1 MKRILERWPRA
12 AAVAL
17 GCVLALGPLA
27 GLEGFFRVRV
37 WLTTPTREA
46 PLESN
51 FFDLVEPEPAMGFV
65 PKASAVFDETL
76 TRGGTQVYR
85 VRYSIDEHHRRITPV
100 EPPQARPCVALF
112 FGCSFTFG
120 MGVNDG
126 ETLAAQFGRAT
137 DCFLP
142 INYGFSGYGPQSFW
156 VKVQDPH
163 LPQELPNKRGVA
175 IYTFIYDHLNR
186 LAGAP
191 GVVATWGAR
200 LPWLEEE
207 NGRIV
212 QRGLFSGRRPVFNW
226 LLGMVWDLH
235 LYRFVKNH
243 LPQRT
248 PDSNAIAR
256 QFDFTARVLIDA
268 ANKLHERLPDL
279 RVCFVV
285 FPGEV
290 AGREMVTRLAGSP
303 ILCLDYADLPGL
315 DSYAAGELHIADGGP
330 GYPGHP
336 SPLLYRIVAERLA
349 RDIPPAL
356 DENAAANYS
365 E

>member
-1 MKRILERWPRA
+1 MA
-12 AAVAL
+12 AAAL
-17 GCVLALGPLA
+17 GCALALGSVA
-27 GLEGFFRVRV
+27 GLEVFFRIRA
-37 WLTTPTREA
+37 WLTTPPREA

-51 FFDLVEPEPAMGFV
+51 FFDLVEAEPVMGFV
-65 PKASAVFDETL
+65 PRASAAFDETL
-76 TRGGTQVYR
+76 TRGGTEIYR
-85 VRYSIDEHHRRITPV
+85 VRYSIDEYHRRITPV
-100 EPPQARPCVALF
+100 EQPQARSCAALF

-120 MGVNDG
+120 MGVNDN

-142 INYGFSGYGPQSFW
+142 INYGFSGYGPQSLW
-156 VKVQDPH
+156 AKVQDPD

-175 IYTFIYDHLNR
+175 IYTFIFDHLNR

-207 NGRIV
+207 NGLIV

-235 LYRFVKNH
+235 LYRFVKTH
-243 LPQRT
+243 LPQRET
-248 PDSNAIAR
+248 DSNEVAR
-256 QFDFTARVLIDA
+256 QFDFAARVFIDA
-268 ANKLHERLPDL
+268 ANKLHERLPEM

-285 FPGEV
+285 FPGEE
-290 AGREMVTRLAGSP
+290 AGRELITRLAGSP
-303 ILCLDYADLPGL
+303 ILCLDYSELPGL
-315 DSYAAGELHIADGGP
+315 DGYTESELHIADGGP
-330 GYPGHP
+330 GYSGHP

-349 RDIPPAL
+349 HDIPAAL
-356 DENAAANYS
+356 GEHAGACCS
-365 E
+365 K